1 MPSFDIV
8 SEVDK
13 HELTNAVDQ
22 TSREVATRFDFKN
35 TGARVELVDGAVILH
50 GDNEFQ
56 LDQLTEILHK
66 KMAKRGI
73 DIACLQAETPE
84 MAGGRAR
91 QKITVRQGID
101 KELGRKIIKL
111 VKDSKLKV
119 QATIQEEQVRVSG
132 KNRDDL
138 QQIIALLRG
147 ADLGLPLQF
156 TNFRD

>member
-1 MPSFDIV
+1 MPSFDVV
-8 SEVDK
+8 SEIDK

-35 TGARVELVDGAVILH
+35 TSARVELVASTVILH

-56 LDQLTEILHK
+56 LDQLREILHK

-73 DIACLQAETPE
+73 DIACLQAEAPE
-84 MAGGRAR
+84 IAGGRAR
-91 QKITVRQGID
+91 RKIIVRQGID
-101 KELGRKIIKL
+101 KELGRKITKL

-119 QATIQEEQVRVSG
+119 QAAIQEEQVRVSG
-132 KNRDDL
+132 KNKDDL
-138 QQIIALLRG
+138 QQAIALLRG
-147 ADLGLPLQF
+147 ANLDLPLQF

>member
-8 SEVDK
+8 SEIDK

-22 TSREVATRFDFKN
+22 ASREISTRFDFKN
-35 TGARVELVDGAVILH
+35 TGARVELADSTVILH

-84 MAGGRAR
+84 IAVGHAR
-91 QKITVRQGID
+91 RKITVRQGID
-101 KELGRKIIKL
+101 KELGRKITKL

-119 QATIQEEQVRVSG
+119 QASIQGEQVRVSG
-132 KNRDDL
+132 KSKDDL
-138 QQIIALLRG
+138 QQVIALLRG
-147 ADLGLPLQF
+147 ADLDLPLQF